1 MRTKIFYKRAI
12 CLSIVTIP
20 HQNKKENTANLYSSN
35 YFVKEKSCLKIL
47 ALGVEGITIPI
58 GIVNVG
64 NVVIAHKEFNFKW
77 VSYKLIIQYRWF
89 FFTIY
94 WKLEYNWLNWSK
106 VENWFTLFFAKF
118 LLYLKNFHGT
128 LMGAA

>member
-20 HQNKKENTANLYSSN
+20 HQSKKENTANLYSSN

-64 NVVIAHKEFNFKW
+64 DVVIAHKEFNFK
-77 VSYKLIIQYRWF
+77 
-89 FFTIY
+89 
-94 WKLEYNWLNWSK
+94 
-106 VENWFTLFFAKF
+106 
-118 LLYLKNFHGT
+118 
-128 LMGAA
+128 